1 MFFVVVDIDV
11 DIDDNVDIPRLQS
24 RKISASKQTP
34 SASGGA
40 NMVMERGEHSG
51 GQLGHFDDDHGDDYV
66 DGDHVDDDHVDDK
79 FVNDDIVLVD
89 NNVEE
94 DEFEL

>member
-66 DGDHVDDDHVDDK
+66 DDDHVDDK

>member
-11 DIDDNVDIPRLQS
+11 DIDDNVYIHRLQQ
-24 RKISASKQTP
+24 RKISALRQTP

-51 GQLGHFDDDHGDDYV
+51 GQLGYVDDDHGDDY
-66 DGDHVDDDHVDDK
+66 VDDDHVDDK

>member
-11 DIDDNVDIPRLQS
+11 DIDDNVDIHRLQS
-24 RKISASKQTP
+24 RKISALRQTP

-51 GQLGHFDDDHGDDYV
+51 GQLDYV
-66 DGDHVDDDHVDDK
+66 DDDHVDDDHVDGK

>member
-1 MFFVVVDIDV
+1 
-11 DIDDNVDIPRLQS
+11 
-24 RKISASKQTP
+24 
-34 SASGGA
+34 
-40 NMVMERGEHSG
+40 MVMERGEHSG
-51 GQLGHFDDDHGDDYV
+51 GQLGYVDDDHGDDY
-66 DGDHVDDDHVDDK
+66 VDDDHVDDK